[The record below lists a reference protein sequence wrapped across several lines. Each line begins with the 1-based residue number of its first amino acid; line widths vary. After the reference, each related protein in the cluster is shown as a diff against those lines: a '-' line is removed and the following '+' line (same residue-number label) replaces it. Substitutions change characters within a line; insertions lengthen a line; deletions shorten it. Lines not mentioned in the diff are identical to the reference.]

1 VSAAVSLADVLPA
14 EALAE
19 APKDGALAPLTARA
33 EAVVR
38 PQSTEE
44 VADTLRWASAEGVGV
59 LTVGSGVRTRRS
71 ALEGRFVV
79 LSTERLSGFEIYEP
93 ADVTLTAKAGTP
105 LAEVN
110 KALGAHKQWLPFD
123 PPHVTDR
130 TLGGL
135 VASGES
141 GAVATLY
148 GELRNHVLG
157 ATLVCG
163 DGRVIRLGGRVVKNV
178 AGFDLL
184 RPVVG
189 SRGRLGVITS
199 VCLRAFPIPAVD
211 RALVLRSPEIV
222 ALADVARA
230 VRTAPILPASS
241 YLWSPAQGGGAA
253 LVVRLHGAK
262 STVDA
267 DQATLERRAGVSFER
282 IDDAAP
288 FLEAARDHATQGAL
302 TLLLSVLPSR
312 LFDGIAA
319 AGRRLGDV
327 SVAGDAYAGWA
338 RVSTNGI
345 DTSGLTALRDDVE
358 ALGGTLSVVSSDARA
373 ELRALG
379 SRSSQE
385 ERDLAARLEQLF
397 DPNGALWPC
406 RA

>member
-1 VSAAVSLADVLPA
+1 VPLSDVLPA
-14 EALAE
+14 AALAD
-19 APKDGALAPLTARA
+19 APEGGALADLAAKA

-38 PQSTEE
+38 PRSTEE

-59 LTVGSGVRTRRS
+59 LPVGSGTRARRTP
-71 ALEGRFVV
+71 LEGRFVV

-110 KALGAHKQWLPFD
+110 AALGAHRQWLPFD
-123 PPHVTDR
+123 PPHVSQR

-211 RALVLRSPEIV
+211 RVLVYRSSDV
-222 ALADVARA
+222 TGLAEVARA
-230 VRTAPILPASS
+230 VRTARILPASS
-241 YLWSPAQGGGAA
+241 YLLSPAEGGGAA
-253 LVVRLHGAK
+253 LVMRLHGAK

-267 DQATLERRAGVSFER
+267 DQATVERHAGVGFEA
-282 IDDAAP
+282 IPDAGV
-288 FLEAARDHATQGAL
+288 FLETARDHASGGAL
-302 TLLLSVLPSR
+302 TLLMSVLPSR
-312 LFDGIAA
+312 LFDAIAV

-327 SVAGDAYAGWA
+327 SVAADTYAGWA
-338 RVSTNGI
+338 RVSTGAI
-345 DTSGLTALRDDVE
+345 DATALSALRDDVE
-358 ALGGTLSVVSSDARA
+358 ALGGTVSVVSADASR
-373 ELRALG
+373 ELHALG
-379 SRSSQE
+379 SRSTQE
-385 ERDLAARLEQLF
+385 ERDLSARLEQVF
-397 DPNGALWPC
+397 DPSGALWPC

>member
-1 VSAAVSLADVLPA
+1 MPLSDVLPA

-19 APKDGALAPLTARA
+19 AANAGALARLASGA

-59 LTVGSGVRTRRS
+59 LPVGSGVRVRPG

-110 KALGAHKQWLPFD
+110 VSLRAHKQWLPFD
-123 PPHVTDR
+123 PPHVSER

-163 DGRVIRLGGRVVKNV
+163 DGRVIRLGGRVV
-178 AGFDLL
+178 
-184 RPVVG
+184 
-189 SRGRLGVITS
+189 ITS
-199 VCLRAFPIPAVD
+199 VCLRAFPVPAVD
-211 RALVLRSPEIV
+211 RVLVHRAPEV
-222 ALADVARA
+222 AGLAEVARA
-230 VRTAPILPASS
+230 VRTASILPASS
-241 YLWSPAQGGGAA
+241 YVWSPAQGGGAA

-267 DQATLERRAGVSFER
+267 DQATLERHASVTFER
-282 IDDAAP
+282 VSDAGP
-288 FLEAARDHATQGAL
+288 FLEAARDYATRGV
-302 TLLLSVLPSR
+302 TVLLSVLPSR
-312 LFDGIAA
+312 LFEAIAA

-327 SVAGDAYAGWA
+327 SVAGDGYAGWA
-338 RVSTNGI
+338 RVSVGAVEPAA
-345 DTSGLTALRDDVE
+345 LTALRDDVE
-358 ALGGTLSVVSSDARA
+358 ALGGALSVVSAGSSP
-373 ELRALG
+373 EVRALG

-397 DPNGALWPC
+397 DPSGALWPC

>member
-1 VSAAVSLADVLPA
+1 VPLSDVLPA
-14 EALAE
+14 EALAD
-19 APKDGALAPLTARA
+19 APGEGALAELAGRA
-33 EAVVR
+33 EAMVR
-38 PQSTEE
+38 PQSTEV
-44 VADTLRWASAEGVGV
+44 VADTMRWASTEGVGV
-59 LTVGSGVRTRRS
+59 LPVGSGTRVRCGVPD
-71 ALEGRFVV
+71 GRFVV

-105 LAEVN
+105 LADVN
-110 KALGAHKQWLPFD
+110 AALGAHRQWLPFD
-123 PPHVTDR
+123 PPHVANR

-211 RALVLRSPEIV
+211 RVLVYRAADVSG
-222 ALADVARA
+222 LADVARA
-230 VRTAPILPASS
+230 VRTASILPASS

-267 DQATLERRAGVSFER
+267 DQMTLERHTAVRFETIVDAG
-282 IDDAAP
+282 P
-288 FLEAARDHATQGAL
+288 FLEAARDHASHGAL
-302 TLLLSVLPSR
+302 TLLISSLPSR

-319 AGRRLGDV
+319 TGKRLGAV
-327 SVAGDAYAGWA
+327 SLAADAYAGWA
-338 RVSTNGI
+338 RVSAGAV
-345 DTSGLTALRDDVE
+345 DAGAVSALRDDLE
-358 ALGGTLSVVSSDARA
+358 ALGGTLSVVSTGAA
-373 ELRALG
+373 PEVRALG
-379 SRSSQE
+379 SRQSQQ
-385 ERDLAARLEQLF
+385 ERDLAARLEQVF
-397 DPNGALWPC
+397 DPSGALWPC

>member
-1 VSAAVSLADVLPA
+1 MPLSDVLPA

-19 APKDGALAPLTARA
+19 AANAGALARLASGA

-59 LTVGSGVRTRRS
+59 LPVGSGVRVRPG

-110 KALGAHKQWLPFD
+110 VSLRAHKQWLPFD
-123 PPHVTDR
+123 PPHVSER

-199 VCLRAFPIPAVD
+199 VCLRAFPVPAVD
-211 RALVLRSPEIV
+211 RVLVHRAPEV
-222 ALADVARA
+222 AGLAEVARA
-230 VRTAPILPASS
+230 GRPPSILPASS
-241 YLWSPAQGGGAA
+241 YVWSPAQGGGAA

-267 DQATLERRAGVSFER
+267 DQATLERHASVTFER
-282 IDDAAP
+282 VSDAGP
-288 FLEAARDHATQGAL
+288 FLEAARDYATRGV
-302 TLLLSVLPSR
+302 TVLLSVLPSR
-312 LFDGIAA
+312 LFEAIAA

-327 SVAGDAYAGWA
+327 SVAGDGYAGWA
-338 RVSTNGI
+338 RVSVGAVEPAA
-345 DTSGLTALRDDVE
+345 LTALRDDVE
-358 ALGGTLSVVSSDARA
+358 ALGGALSVVSAGSSP
-373 ELRALG
+373 EVRALG

-397 DPNGALWPC
+397 DPSGALWPC